1 MSKTEIESEFRAM
14 TQAERLRTAELLDF
28 IIHEN
33 DAEYQA
39 KLSRR
44 IARSQRGEG
53 VTAAELE
60 AVHQRLVA
68 EGR

>member
-1 MSKTEIESEFRAM
+1 MSMIEIEAEVRSM
-14 TQAERLRTAELLDF
+14 PQAERLKLAARLDF

-39 KLSRR
+39 EVSRR
-44 IARSQRGEG
+44 IARMERGEV
-53 VTAAELE
+53 VTAE
-60 AVHQRLVA
+60 ALMAAHQRLIS